1 MMELGT
7 VNRTV
12 TLMLRL
18 LDPRK
23 STVPLLPISP
33 QKPSVRAVTIQ
44 QAFPRVT
51 PESQGISSAQLAA
64 FLNELQQ
71 DHTLNMHTVLILRNG
86 KLITE
91 AAFGCQEP
99 RIPRMT
105 FSACKSIVSLAIGL
119 LVDDGRLSL
128 KTKVAELFPDKTTPV
143 TRLRYKD
150 LTVEHLLTMTSGIS
164 FNEAECMTESDWVR
178 ACFASLPLSR
188 PGRVFTY
195 NSLNTYL
202 LGAVVTR
209 VSGEPLAEFLKR
221 RLWEPLGITEVFWET
236 CPEGMAKGGWGL
248 YIAPE
253 DLAKVGQLVLQNGIW
268 NGEQLI
274 SESYLRQALTAHREA
289 PKEYGDFDYGYQFW
303 VGRQRNMVLFNGMLG
318 QNVLGFPDSGIL
330 VVSTAGNDELF
341 QQSRYFDVVQRYF
354 GGDFPDSLP
363 NDLERQARLAEQIA
377 GCRALM
383 PAPQKPSWWRRLL
396 GGTVSQLPPECAE
409 LDGTRL
415 RAVSANASSVGLL
428 PVLLQV
434 VQNNYTAGLLSLELH
449 DEDDRFVIVYREVD
463 GEHRLP
469 VGFTAPIVTELYFHG
484 EPYRVAVRGHFAR
497 NEYEQRVLLVTMDF
511 AETPCTRIIKLVWE
525 PDGVHL
531 YQTERPGEP
540 FLRLLLDEIRRK
552 LDERPLLG
560 AAMEK
565 VDEDYIL
572 YKIRGLLCPEVLME
586 KQETPTDA

>member
-1 MMELGT
+1 MELGT

-33 QKPSVRAVTIQ
+33 QKPSQRAVTIR
-44 QAFPRVT
+44 QAFPRAT
-51 PESQGISSAQLAA
+51 PESQGIPSAHVAA
-64 FLNELQQ
+64 FLNELQR

-86 KLITE
+86 RLITE

-119 LVDDGRLSL
+119 LIDDGRLSL
-128 KTKVAELFPDKTTPV
+128 KTKVADLFPDKTSPV

-164 FNEAECMTESDWVR
+164 FNEAECMTESDWSR

-188 PGRVFTY
+188 PGRIFAY

-202 LGAVVTR
+202 LAAVVTR
-209 VSGEPLAEFLKR
+209 VSGESLMKFLKQ
-221 RLWEPLGITEVFWET
+221 RLWDPLGITDVFWET
-236 CPEGMAKGGWGL
+236 CPEGIEKGGWGL

-253 DLAKVGQLVLQNGIW
+253 DLAKVGQLVLQNGVW

-274 SESYLRQALTAHREA
+274 SADYLKRALTAYQEA
-289 PKEYGDFDYGYQFW
+289 PEEYGDFDYGYQFW
-303 VGRQRNMVLFNGMLG
+303 VGRQRNMFLFNGMLG

-330 VVSTAGNDELF
+330 VVSTAGNDEMF
-341 QQSRYFDVVQRYF
+341 QQSWYFDVVQRYF
-354 GGDFPDSLP
+354 GGDFSQSLP
-363 NDLERQARLAEQIA
+363 NDLEQQSRLAEQIA
-377 GCRALM
+377 ACRVSM
-383 PAPQKPSWWRRLL
+383 PVPQKRSWWRRLL
-396 GGTVSQLPPECAE
+396 GGTVPPLPTECAE
-409 LDGTRL
+409 QDGERL
-415 RAVSANASSVGLL
+415 RAASANASSVGLL

-434 VQNNYTAGLLSLELH
+434 VQNNYTAGLLSLELNC
-449 DEDDRFVIVYREVD
+449 EDDHFVVTYREVD

-469 VGFTAPIVTELYFHG
+469 IGFATPVVTELYFHG
-484 EPYRVAVRGHFAR
+484 EPYRVAIRGRFAR
-497 NEYEQRVLLVTMDF
+497 NEYAQRVLLVTIDF
-511 AETPCTRIIKLVWE
+511 TETPCTRIIKLVWE
-525 PDGVHL
+525 ADGVHL

-572 YKIRGLLCPEVLME
+572 YKIRGLLCPEVLLE